1 VEEERAE
8 GSSSSDDSDESESGV
23 NAVEQAREK
32 KRRLPPRA
40 RSKPSYTEKDS
51 EEGDYS
57 ESYGED
63 ESEGSDNEVSCEED
77 SHTKRERVISHKKR
91 KRVSGLAFAP
101 VSKRGRTLQEKK
113 SEYPDLEKWQPVSKR
128 LINSM
133 GVAVL
138 GKLVSLRLRNIFM
151 MPNRSFHQLFH
162 VHTERVGSSRFV
174 LSTCVRSISRYCQR
188 IFEGGEKADGFSHNR
203 GGTHASVS

>member
-77 SHTKRERVISHKKR
+77 SHTKREIVISHKKR

-113 SEYPDLEKWQPVSKR
+113 SEYPYLEKWQPISKR
-128 LINSM
+128 LINST
-133 GVAVL
+133 GVAIL

-151 MPNRSFHQLFH
+151 ML
-162 VHTERVGSSRFV
+162 
-174 LSTCVRSISRYCQR
+174 I
-188 IFEGGEKADGFSHNR
+188 
-203 GGTHASVS
+203 